1 MGLGITRSESVL
13 YARVCSQF
21 TQNLTGFLIVAQFSA
36 QTFNQDSFFGTQ
48 PQVYIPRGLL
58 ARYDD
63 IQLAF
68 RDVLARVVRTFLFC
82 IRLYV
87 RKREAVYKI

>member
-21 TQNLTGFLIVAQFSA
+21 TLNFTGFLIVAQFSA
-36 QTFNQDSFFGTQ
+36 QPLNQDKFFGTQ
-48 PQVYIPRGLL
+48 PQVCISRGPL

-68 RDVLARVVRTFLFC
+68 RDVLARVVSAFLFC
-82 IRLYV
+82 IQLYAE
-87 RKREAVYKI
+87 KRVAVYKI